1 MQMHLTK
8 SEIPQ
13 SRWDLRDP
21 TRCPDGFCNP
31 LEPGS
36 RRDGRKAAA
45 LGMAL
50 QSELA
55 WKPPLLAILL
65 STDECF
71 RDTILD
77 DELSTLSSVVE
88 LELGLS

>member
-1 MQMHLTK
+1 MQIHLTK
-8 SEIPQ
+8 SEISQ

-21 TRCPDGFCNP
+21 TRCPGGFCNR
-31 LEPGS
+31 LVPGS
-36 RRDGRKAAA
+36 RCDGRTTAA

-55 WKPPLLAILL
+55 RKPPLLAILL

-77 DELSTLSSVVE
+77 NELSTLSSVVE